1 MPLPLPLPEP
11 LRDGDPRRIGP
22 YTALARSRETAS
34 TVHYVARGED
44 ADGTAAV
51 VVSLARAELA
61 ALPAFRRRF
70 EAEARTAERLAGGW
84 VLAPVRTGT
93 DDPGPWTA
101 HAYVPAVTLGEAI
114 ALAGPLKERAV
125 RILGAGLA
133 ETLSRV
139 HATGTVL
146 HGLAPETV
154 LLAADGPRLA
164 AFGALGAAARAEA
177 VPGGGLSVRLGYLT
191 PEQLTG
197 DKPGTASDVFVLG
210 LLLAYAS
217 TGTDPFPDGPAIA
230 DAAPELDGVPEGLR
244 ELLASCLAKS
254 PADRPTAGSAA
265 ATLALEGAAALA
277 KDGWL
282 PDPLLAALSARA
294 DAVAR
299 LVRPQADALQEL
311 PAPAPTAVPAAAPAA
326 TTAAAPAVHGRTTL
340 ALRTDAGSVPGP
352 PSAPPRAPA
361 APAGSPEF
369 GTGGGQGGTGGRG
382 GRGGDI
388 VTTALGVPRSRPA
401 AEAMA
406 PSAGGGDGGKSP
418 LTASVLAAR
427 AGAERRVVV
436 AAGVAGA
443 VGLVVGGG
451 LGVALSGG
459 GEKAVPAEARPAA
472 KPLPGVPPVA
482 RWAYRHPVQGVLR
495 AAAWRDR
502 VVVVGDATQCTG
514 VDLRTGRRLWA
525 QTAAA
530 GSAHGPVVAGDAVFV
545 VGATHFVWLSPK
557 DGSVRHRVAAPA
569 HVSAVAAAEGPV
581 VWFTGTAGSG
591 TYLFAYDTAARKEL
605 WRTQV
610 PGGRAPGVVPRYQ
623 GVAVRPDG
631 ILVRQDGASLTPQQV
646 KANRGRALFSL
657 YDRAGGKLLWS
668 KYFGTV
674 LQDAA
679 VSGDPSATLYAAAA
693 DGLYAYDTRSGT
705 RLWRAGGASGE
716 GVVRDGTVYVPTAG
730 HQLFALDAAT
740 GAARWAQSTEAG
752 SDPAPAAG
760 ERSRVLLSAGGRTA
774 LVLESTQVTAFST
787 ADGSRLWKFQDA
799 GGRTAVPGYRALVA
813 GSTAVVWRDRA
824 FYALPL
830 G

>member
-1 MPLPLPLPEP
+1 MEPLPLPLPEP
-11 LRDGDPRRIGP
+11 LRGEDPRRIGP
-22 YTALARSRETAS
+22 YAALARFRETAG
-34 TVHYVARGED
+34 TVQYVARGDD
-44 ADGTAAV
+44 ADDTAAV

-93 DDPGPWTA
+93 DGPGPWTA

-114 ALAGPLKERAV
+114 ALAGPLHERAV

-164 AFGALGAAARAEA
+164 AFGALGAAASAEA
-177 VPGGGLSVRLGYLT
+177 APGGGLSVRLGYLT
-191 PEQLTG
+191 PEQLAG

-217 TGTDPFPDGPAIA
+217 TGTNPFPDGPAIA
-230 DAAPELDGVPEGLR
+230 DAEPELDGVPEGLR
-244 ELLASCLAKS
+244 DLLASCLAKS
-254 PADRPTAGSAA
+254 PAARPTAGTAA

-282 PDPLLAALSARA
+282 PDALLRALSARA
-294 DAVAR
+294 DAVSH
-299 LVRPQADALQEL
+299 LVRPQADALPDRPTPRPTATATVTATATP
-311 PAPAPTAVPAAAPAA
+311 PAPAPPAG
-326 TTAAAPAVHGRTTL
+326 HGRTTL
-340 ALRTDAGSVPGP
+340 ALRTDAGPVAEDAPAP
-352 PSAPPRAPA
+352 APAPPRAPA
-361 APAGSPEF
+361 APAGAPAF
-369 GTGGGQGGTGGRG
+369 GAAAGRS
-382 GRGGDI
+382 RDKA
-388 VTTALGVPRSRPA
+388 TAALGIPRSRPA
-401 AEAMA
+401 GEAVA
-406 PSAGGGDGGKSP
+406 PSAGGEDGGKSP

-436 AAGVAGA
+436 TAGVAGA

-459 GEKAVPAEARPAA
+459 GETAAPAKARPAA
-472 KPLPGVPPVA
+472 KPLPGVPPVP
-482 RWAYRHPVQGVLR
+482 RWAYRHPAQGVLR

-502 VVVVGDATQCTG
+502 VVVVGDAKQCTG
-514 VDLRTGRRLWA
+514 VDLRTGRRLWT

-530 GSAHGPVVAGDAVFV
+530 SAHGPVVAGDAVFV
-545 VGATHFVWLSPK
+545 VGVTHFVWLSPK
-557 DGSVRHRVAAPA
+557 DGSVLHRIAAPA
-569 HVSAVAAAEGPV
+569 HVSAVTAAEGPV

-605 WRTQV
+605 WRAQV

-657 YDRAGGKLLWS
+657 YDRVGGKLLWS
-668 KYFGTV
+668 RYFGTV
-674 LQDAA
+674 LQDAP
-679 VSGDPSATLYAAAA
+679 VSGDPSTTLYAAAS

-705 RLWRAGGASGE
+705 QLWRAGGASGE

-730 HQLFALDAAT
+730 HQLYALDAAT

-787 ADGSRLWKFQDA
+787 ADGTRLWKFQDA

-824 FYALPL
+824 FYALSL